1 MKESILLTGCNKRV
15 GHDLALHLQ
24 QSGYQVV
31 GVSRNPPRE
40 PISGVDYQCADLTQ
54 STDVDALISHIKQE
68 HPNLRAIIHNASL
81 WLDDTAVNIDAM
93 LALHVATPIRI
104 NLGLSELITRAP
116 RFDIINICD
125 DNATRGSKNHV
136 GYAAAKTALLN
147 TTLSFAKLF
156 PPTVRVNA
164 ISPGLLYLKEGSD
177 AAYQAKTVKKS
188 KIQKEPKAEP
198 IISSVDYIMRAD
210 FMTGSNL
217 VVNGGRHVR

>member
-1 MKESILLTGCNKRV
+1 MTESILITGCSKRV

-24 QSGYQVV
+24 QSGYQIV
-31 GVSRNPPRE
+31 GVSRRPPCE
-40 PISGVDYQCADLTQ
+40 PIPGVDYRSADLTR
-54 STDVDALISHIKQE
+54 SADVDALISHIRQE

-81 WLDDTAVNIDAM
+81 WLDDLEDNIDAM
-93 LALHVATPIRI
+93 LALHVATPIKI

-125 DNATRGSKNHV
+125 DTATRGSKNHV

-156 PPTVRVNA
+156 PETVRVNA

-177 AAYQAKTVKKS
+177 ESYQAKTIKKS
-188 KIQKEPKAEP
+188 KIQYEPKAEP
-198 IISSVDYIMRAD
+198 VITTVDYLLRAD
-210 FMTGSNL
+210 FVTGSNI